1 MARSHK
7 SGFTLV
13 ELLVVIAIIGVLVA
27 LLLPAVQSARE
38 AARQTRCKNNLK
50 QIGLALH
57 NFHDTF
63 GKFPDATTWWTG
75 GKAGGDS
82 TFVQAESILAKT
94 WTIDLFPFI
103 EQSALYND
111 INDVEQFGAA
121 GGPWGENNRS
131 AVATRVPIYECPSS
145 PLTSHKFSPF
155 RNRRTTGEPFNGV
168 LDDTKVVAT
177 ADYMRPRELIYRIGS
192 GANRTVE
199 TAMYWNLPSR
209 MKDITDGTS
218 NTILIYETAGAPEP
232 FLGRGVKM
240 NPGDPAY
247 AGTKQDK
254 VAWVGPWAS
263 YKHWRVRNYSADGL
277 TQFGGTCLFNCN
289 NFESQPYA
297 FHPGGCQLVMSDGSV
312 RLISSTID
320 LMTGIG
326 LFTRGEGE
334 AIGDF

>member
-27 LLLPAVQSARE
+27 LLLPAVQAARE
-38 AARQTRCKNNLK
+38 SARQTRCKNNLK

-63 GKFPDATTWWTG
+63 QKFPDATTWFTD
-75 GKAGGDS
+75 GKLGGDS
-82 TFVQAESILAKT
+82 TFNQAESILAKT
-94 WTIDLFPFI
+94 WTVDLFPFV
-103 EQSALYND
+103 EQTNLYND
-111 INDVEQFGAA
+111 INDVEQLGAA
-121 GGPWGENNRS
+121 GGPFGENNRQ

-145 PLTSHKFSPF
+145 PLTSHRFSPF
-155 RNRRTTGEPFNGV
+155 WNRKTFGEGYRGVMDESKVMATG
-168 LDDTKVVAT
+168 
-177 ADYMRPRELIYRIGS
+177 DYMRPRELIYRIGT
-192 GANRTVE
+192 GGNQTVE
-199 TAMYWNLPSR
+199 TAMYWNRPSM

-232 FLGRGVKM
+232 FLARGKM
-240 NPGDPAY
+240 SPGEPSY
-247 AGTKQDK
+247 TSTKTDK

-263 YKHWRVRNYSADGL
+263 YKHWRVRNYSADGK

-297 FHPGGCQLVMSDGSV
+297 FHPGGCQVVLSDGSV
-312 RLISSTID
+312 RLVSPTIE
-320 LMTGIG
+320 LMVGIG
-326 LFTRGEGE
+326 LLTRGDGDVV
-334 AIGDF
+334 GDF